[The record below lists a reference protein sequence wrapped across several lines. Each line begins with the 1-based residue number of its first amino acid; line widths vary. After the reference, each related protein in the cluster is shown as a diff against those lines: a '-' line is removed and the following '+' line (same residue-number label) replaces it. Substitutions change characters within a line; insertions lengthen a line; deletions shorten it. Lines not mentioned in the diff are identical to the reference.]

1 MQLTYD
7 QVWQQR
13 QELLRQMQAI
23 DRLRR
28 GTLSQQYFQTR
39 PGAPKRGPYYVLQ
52 GFFHGKKFARRVPAE
67 QAAQDQADVD
77 NHRRFQALA
86 EQFVTLSEQLT
97 DLPAQ
102 PPDSKRNSPRRRS
115 PTSGSAKP
123 PRS

>member
-13 QELLRQMQAI
+13 EELLRQMQAI

-28 GTLSQQYFQTR
+28 GTLSQQFFQPR
-39 PGAPKRGPYYVLQ
+39 PDAPKRGPYYVLQ

-67 QAAQDQADVD
+67 QAAQVQADVD

-97 DLPAQ
+97 DRPAQ
-102 PPDSKRNSPRRRS
+102 PPDRKKNSTRRWS

-123 PRS
+123 TRS